1 MKYTYEQPEYLDV
14 NGVRHLVQELKAY
27 ILEIMNGNIDIT
39 QYATK
44 EELSSYAKTTD
55 IPTLDGYATTEYV
68 DKTVADVATSGEI
81 DLSNYATK
89 SEIPSLEGYAT
100 ETYVTDAIGNIEHPT
115 TDLSNYYTKD
125 EVYNKEETDTLI
137 ANINTGDDSGA
148 TDEGGTEETPTE
160 PTTSTVTMA
169 LSGNASLKN
178 GFARTYKAVY
188 TDESGTDVTAN
199 YSTTWE
205 LTSSNTTATNYITQE
220 LGDNQIKLL
229 YEDED
234 YDVEGETVTLTA
246 IPSDSTIA
254 NASIE
259 LTLASAF

>member
-1 MKYTYEQPEYLDV
+1 MRYTYEQPEYLDV

-44 EELSSYAKTTD
+44 EELSSYALTTD

-100 ETYVTDAIGNIEHPT
+100 ETYVTDAIGNIEHPA

-137 ANINTGDDSGA
+137 ANINTGDDSGT
-148 TDEGGTEETPTE
+148 TDEGGGETTTPTV
-160 PTTSTVTMA
+160 TLAISGST
-169 LSGNASLKN
+169 SLKN
-178 GFARTYKAVY
+178 GYSRTYKAVY
-188 TDESGTDVTAN
+188 TDDSGTDVTAN

-205 LTSSNTTATNYITQE
+205 LTSDTVTVGTYITQE

-254 NASIE
+254 NASVE
-259 LTLASAF
+259 LTLAGLIQVT